1 MVKKNITSYLIHGTR
16 MSIESSNKK
25 DRENFCS
32 QMIVIPQRQK
42 ITEKGYNQI
51 DFSFLIRK
59 MVFTYGNRRKEES
72 PKFSSYV

>member
-32 QMIVIPQRQK
+32 QMIVY
-42 ITEKGYNQI
+42 T
-51 DFSFLIRK
+51 
-59 MVFTYGNRRKEES
+59 
-72 PKFSSYV
+72 PKAKDH